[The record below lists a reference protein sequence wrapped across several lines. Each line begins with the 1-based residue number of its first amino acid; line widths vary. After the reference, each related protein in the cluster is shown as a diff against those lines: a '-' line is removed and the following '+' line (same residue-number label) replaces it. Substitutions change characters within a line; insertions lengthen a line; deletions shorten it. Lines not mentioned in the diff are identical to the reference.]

1 MSAFVKKVINMIC
14 KELLHENLGVSGENL
29 TFAGYDTVALAKK
42 YGTPLMLLDENK
54 IRNTMRTYKSAMQ
67 RYFGEDSVP
76 LYASKALSF
85 VGIYQIAKEEG
96 INTDIVSLG
105 ELCTAIKAGFPLERA
120 FFHGNCKT
128 DYDIEFAIDHGIGFF
143 NVDTYD
149 ELYAIDRIAGA
160 KGVKQK
166 VLLRLT
172 PGIDPHTHAAIST
185 GKVDSKFGTAIET
198 GQAMEIAKAAMG
210 LENIDLRGFHCHIGS
225 QIFEIEP
232 FCQAADIMIRFIDDV
247 KAETGFEAEYLNLG
261 GGFGVRYV
269 QSDPIIDYTD
279 NIRRISEHINEY
291 CEQNGLHKPKILME
305 PGRSMVADSGMTVY
319 TVGSVKEITGY
330 KNYVAIDGG
339 MSDNPRYA
347 LYGSQY
353 TVLCANR
360 MNDEASYEC
369 TIAGRLCESGDLIQE
384 NVKIPRV
391 QRGDNIA
398 VLVTG
403 AYNYAMAS
411 NYNRVPRPA
420 VVLLGEK
427 ERIAIRRESFED
439 VSRLDE
445 IL

>member
-1 MSAFVKKVINMIC
+1 MIC
-14 KELLHENLGVSGENL
+14 KELLHENLGVKGDNL
-29 TFAGYDTVALAKK
+29 TFAGYDTVELAKK

-54 IRNTMRTYKSAMQ
+54 IRNTMRTYKNAMQ
-67 RYFGEDSVP
+67 RYFGSDSVP

-120 FFHGNCKT
+120 FFHGNSKS
-128 DYDIEFAIDHGIGFF
+128 DYDIEFAIDNGIGFF
-143 NVDTYD
+143 NVDTKD
-149 ELYAIDRIAGA
+149 ELYAIDRIAKE
-160 KGVKQK
+160 KGVCQK

-198 GQAMEIAKAAMG
+198 GQAMEITKIA
-210 LENIDLRGFHCHIGS
+210 LSLNNIDLRGFHCHIGS

-232 FCQAADIMIRFIDDV
+232 FCDAADIMIRFIDQV
-247 KAETGFEAEYLNLG
+247 REETGYLAEYLNLG

-269 QSDPIIDYTD
+269 ESDPHIDYTD
-279 NIRRISEHINEY
+279 NIRRIAEHINLY
-291 CEQNGLHKPKILME
+291 CEENNLAKPKILME
-305 PGRSMVADSGMTVY
+305 PGRSMVADSGMTIY

-353 TVLCANR
+353 TVLCANK
-360 MNDEASYEC
+360 MKAEASYEC

-384 NVKIPRV
+384 NVKIPPV
-391 QRGDNIA
+391 SRGDNIA

-420 VVLLGEK
+420 VILLGEK
-427 ERIAIRRESFED
+427 DRVAIRRETFDD

>member
-1 MSAFVKKVINMIC
+1 MIC
-14 KELLHENLGVSGENL
+14 KELLHENLGVKGDNL
-29 TFAGYDTVALAKK
+29 TFAGYDTVELAKK
-42 YGTPLMLLDENK
+42 HGTPLMLLDENK
-54 IRNTMRTYKSAMQ
+54 IRQTMRTYKNAMEK
-67 RYFGEDSVP
+67 YFGEGSVP

-96 INTDIVSLG
+96 ICTDIVSLG
-105 ELCTAIKAGFPLERA
+105 ELCTAMKAGFPLEKA

-128 DYDIEFAIDHGIGFF
+128 DNDIAFAIDNGIGFF

-149 ELYAIDRIAGA
+149 ELYAIDRIARER
-160 KGVKQK
+160 GVCQK
-166 VLLRLT
+166 ILLRLT

-198 GQAMEIAKAAMG
+198 GQAMEITKAA
-210 LENIDLRGFHCHIGS
+210 LALKNIDLRGFHCHIGS
-225 QIFEIEP
+225 QIFEIKP
-232 FCQAADIMIRFIDDV
+232 FCDAADIMIKFIDTV
-247 KAETGFEAEYLNLG
+247 KAQTGFEAEYLNLG

-269 QSDPIIDYTD
+269 DSDPKIDYTE
-279 NIRRISEHINEY
+279 NIKQIAEHINTY
-291 CEQNGLHKPKILME
+291 CAENDLHKPTILME
-305 PGRSMVADSGMTVY
+305 PGRSMVADSGITIY

-353 TVLCANR
+353 TVLCANK
-360 MNDEASYEC
+360 MKADADYEC

-384 NVKIPRV
+384 NVKIPSV

-411 NYNRVPRPA
+411 NYNRVPRPK
-420 VVLLGEK
+420 VLLLGET
-427 ERIAIRRESFED
+427 ERVAIKRETFDD

>member
-1 MSAFVKKVINMIC
+1 MIC
-14 KELLHENLGVSGENL
+14 KEMLHENLGIRENNL
-29 TFAGYDTVALAKK
+29 TFAGFDTVELAKK

-54 IRNTMRTYKSAMQ
+54 IRNTMRTYKNAMKT
-67 RYFGEDSVP
+67 YFGEDSVP

-128 DYDIEFAIDHGIGFF
+128 DHDIGFAIDNGIGFF

-149 ELYAIDRIAGA
+149 ELYAIDRIAKE
-160 KGVKQK
+160 KGVYQK

-172 PGIDPHTHAAIST
+172 PGIDPHTHASIST

-198 GQAMEIAKAAMG
+198 GQAMEITKVALS
-210 LENIDLRGFHCHIGS
+210 LENVDLRGFHCHIGS

-232 FCQAADIMIRFIDDV
+232 FCDAADIMIRFIDEV
-247 KAETGFEAEYLNLG
+247 KAQTGFEAEYLNLG

-269 QSDPIIDYTD
+269 EGDPHIDYTD
-279 NIRRISEHINEY
+279 NIRRISEHINSY
-291 CEQNGLHKPKILME
+291 CKEKNLYKPKILME
-305 PGRSMVADSGMTVY
+305 PGRSMVADSGMTIY

-347 LYGSQY
+347 LYGSAY
-353 TVLCANR
+353 TVLCANK
-360 MNDEASYEC
+360 MNEEASYEC
-369 TIAGRLCESGDLIQE
+369 TVAGRLCESGDLIQE
-384 NVKIPRV
+384 NVKIPPV
-391 QRGDNIA
+391 KRGDNIA

-420 VVLLGEK
+420 VVLLGK
-427 ERIAIRRESFED
+427 TDRLAIRRETFDD

>member
-1 MSAFVKKVINMIC
+1 MIC
-14 KELLHENLGVSGENL
+14 KELLHENLGVSKGNL
-29 TFAGYDTVALAKK
+29 TFAGYDTVELAKK

-54 IRNTMRTYKSAMQ
+54 IRNTMRTYKNAMQ
-67 RYFGEDSVP
+67 RYFGADSVP

-128 DYDIEFAIDHGIGFF
+128 DYDIEFAIDNGIGFF

-149 ELYAIDRIAGA
+149 ELYAIDRIAKA
-160 KGVKQK
+160 RNVRQR

-198 GQAMEIAKAAMG
+198 GQAMEITKVALS

-225 QIFEIEP
+225 QIFEVEP
-232 FCQAADIMIRFIDDV
+232 FCDAADIMIRFIDEV
-247 KAETGFEAEYLNLG
+247 NSETGFEAEYLNLG

-269 QSDPIIDYTD
+269 ESDPHIDYTD
-279 NIRRISEHINEY
+279 NIRRIAEHINSY
-291 CEQNGLHKPKILME
+291 CEEKSLYKPKILME
-305 PGRSMVADSGMTVY
+305 PGRSMVADSGMTIY

-347 LYGSQY
+347 LYGSAY
-353 TVLCANR
+353 TVLCANK
-360 MNDEASYEC
+360 MNESADYEC

-420 VVLLGEK
+420 VVLLGETD
-427 ERIAIRRESFED
+427 RLAIRRETFDD

>member
-1 MSAFVKKVINMIC
+1 MIC
-14 KELLHENLGVSGENL
+14 KELLHENLGVKGDNL
-29 TFAGYDTVALAKK
+29 TFAGYDTVELAKK
-42 YGTPLMLLDENK
+42 HGTPLMLLDENK
-54 IRNTMRTYKSAMQ
+54 IRQTMRTYKNAMEK
-67 RYFGEDSVP
+67 YFGEGSVP

-96 INTDIVSLG
+96 ICTDIVSLG
-105 ELCTAIKAGFPLERA
+105 ELCTAMKAGFPLEKA

-128 DYDIEFAIDHGIGFF
+128 DNDIAFAIDNGIGFF

-149 ELYAIDRIAGA
+149 ELYAIDRIARER
-160 KGVKQK
+160 GVCQK
-166 VLLRLT
+166 ILLRLT

-198 GQAMEIAKAAMG
+198 GQAMEITKAALA

-225 QIFEIEP
+225 QIFEIKP
-232 FCQAADIMIRFIDDV
+232 FCDAADIMIKFIDTV

-269 QSDPIIDYTD
+269 DSDPKIDYTE
-279 NIRRISEHINEY
+279 NIKQIAEHINTY
-291 CEQNGLHKPKILME
+291 CAENDLHKPTILME
-305 PGRSMVADSGMTVY
+305 PGRSMVADSGMTIY

-353 TVLCANR
+353 TVLCANK
-360 MNDEASYEC
+360 MKADANYEC

-384 NVKIPRV
+384 NVKIPSV

-411 NYNRVPRPA
+411 NYNRVPRPK
-420 VVLLGEK
+420 VLLLGER
-427 ERIAIRRESFED
+427 ERVAIKRETFDD

>member
-1 MSAFVKKVINMIC
+1 MIC
-14 KELLHENLGVSGENL
+14 KELLHENLGVSKGNL
-29 TFAGYDTVALAKK
+29 TFAGYDTVELAKK

-54 IRNTMRTYKSAMQ
+54 IRNTMRTYKNAMQ
-67 RYFGEDSVP
+67 RYFGADSVP

-128 DYDIEFAIDHGIGFF
+128 DYDIEFAIDNGIGFF

-149 ELYAIDRIAGA
+149 ELYAIDRIAKA
-160 KGVKQK
+160 RNVRQR

-198 GQAMEIAKAAMG
+198 GQAMEITKVALS

-225 QIFEIEP
+225 QIFEVEP
-232 FCQAADIMIRFIDDV
+232 FCDAADIMIRFIDEV
-247 KAETGFEAEYLNLG
+247 KSETGFEAEYLNLG

-269 QSDPIIDYTD
+269 ESDPHIDYTD
-279 NIRRISEHINEY
+279 NIRRIAEHINSY
-291 CEQNGLHKPKILME
+291 CEEKSLYKPKILME
-305 PGRSMVADSGMTVY
+305 PGRSMVADSGMTIY

-347 LYGSQY
+347 LYGSAY
-353 TVLCANR
+353 TVLCANK
-360 MNDEASYEC
+360 MNESADYEC

-420 VVLLGEK
+420 VVLLGETD
-427 ERIAIRRESFED
+427 RLAIRRETFDD

>member
-1 MSAFVKKVINMIC
+1 MIC
-14 KELLHENLGVSGENL
+14 KEMLHENLGVKGDNL
-29 TFAGYDTVALAKK
+29 TFAGYDTVELAKK

-54 IRNTMRTYKSAMQ
+54 IRNTMRTYKNAMEK
-67 RYFGEDSVP
+67 YFGADSVP

-128 DYDIEFAIDHGIGFF
+128 DYDISFAIDNGIGFF

-149 ELYAIDRIAGA
+149 ELYAIDRIAKE
-160 KGVKQK
+160 KGVCQK

-198 GQAMEIAKAAMG
+198 GQAMEITKAALS

-232 FCQAADIMIRFIDDV
+232 FCDAADIMVRFIDEV
-247 KAETGFEAEYLNLG
+247 KGETGFEAEYLNLG

-269 QSDPIIDYTD
+269 ESDPHIDYTD
-279 NIRRISEHINEY
+279 NIRRIAEHINTY
-291 CEQNGLHKPKILME
+291 CAEKNLYKPKILME
-305 PGRSMVADSGMTVY
+305 PGRSMVADSGMTLY

-347 LYGSQY
+347 LYGSAY
-353 TVLCANR
+353 TVLCANK
-360 MNDEASYEC
+360 MKAAPSYEC

-384 NVKIPRV
+384 NVKIPPVR
-391 QRGDNIA
+391 RGDNIA

-420 VVLLGEK
+420 VVLLGK
-427 ERIAIRRESFED
+427 TDRLAIRRETFDD

>member
-1 MSAFVKKVINMIC
+1 MIC
-14 KELLHENLGVSGENL
+14 KELLHENLGVKGDNL
-29 TFAGYDTVALAKK
+29 TFAGYDTVELAKK
-42 YGTPLMLLDENK
+42 HGTPLMLLDENK
-54 IRNTMRTYKSAMQ
+54 IRQTMRTYKNAMEK
-67 RYFGEDSVP
+67 YFGEGSMP

-96 INTDIVSLG
+96 ICTDIVSLG
-105 ELCTAIKAGFPLERA
+105 ELCTAMKAGFPLEKA

-128 DYDIEFAIDHGIGFF
+128 DNDIAFAIDNGIGFF

-149 ELYAIDRIAGA
+149 ELYAINRIARER
-160 KGVKQK
+160 GVCQK
-166 VLLRLT
+166 ILLRLT

-198 GQAMEIAKAAMG
+198 GQAMEITKAALA

-225 QIFEIEP
+225 QIFEIKP
-232 FCQAADIMIRFIDDV
+232 FCDAADIMIKFIDTV

-269 QSDPIIDYTD
+269 DSDPKIDYTE
-279 NIRRISEHINEY
+279 NIKQIAEHINTY
-291 CEQNGLHKPKILME
+291 CAENDLHKPTILME
-305 PGRSMVADSGMTVY
+305 PGRSMVADSGMTIY

-353 TVLCANR
+353 TVLCANK
-360 MNDEASYEC
+360 MKADVDYEC

-384 NVKIPRV
+384 NVKIPSV

-411 NYNRVPRPA
+411 NYNRVPRPK
-420 VVLLGEK
+420 VLLLGET
-427 ERIAIRRESFED
+427 ERVAIKRETFDD

>member
-1 MSAFVKKVINMIC
+1 MIC
-14 KELLHENLGVSGENL
+14 KELLHENLGVSNGNL
-29 TFAGYDTVALAKK
+29 TFAGYDTVELAKK

-67 RYFGEDSVP
+67 KYFGSDSVP

-128 DYDIEFAIDHGIGFF
+128 DHDIEFAIDNGIGFF

-149 ELYAIDRIAGA
+149 ELYAIDRIAKT

-198 GQAMEIAKAAMG
+198 GQAMEITKAAISLG
-210 LENIDLRGFHCHIGS
+210 NIDLRGFHCHLGS

-232 FCQAADIMIRFIDDV
+232 FCDAADIMIRFIDEV
-247 KAETGFEAEYLNLG
+247 KSETGFEAEYLNLG

-269 QSDPIIDYTD
+269 ESDPHIDYTD
-279 NIRRISEHINEY
+279 NIRRIAEHINSY
-291 CEQNGLHKPKILME
+291 CEEKSLYKPKILME
-305 PGRSMVADSGMTVY
+305 PGRSMVADSGMTIY

-347 LYGSQY
+347 LYGSAY
-353 TVLCANR
+353 TVLCANK
-360 MNDEASYEC
+360 MDESADYEC

-384 NVKIPRV
+384 NVKIPKV

-420 VVLLGEK
+420 VVLLGETD
-427 ERIAIRRESFED
+427 RLAIRRETFDD

>member
-1 MSAFVKKVINMIC
+1 MIC
-14 KELLHENLGVSGENL
+14 KELLHENLGVKDGNL
-29 TFAGYDTVALAKK
+29 TFAGYDTVKLAKK

-54 IRNTMRTYKSAMQ
+54 IRSTMRTYKSAMQ
-67 RYFGEDSVP
+67 KYFGNDSVP

-128 DYDIEFAIDHGIGFF
+128 DSDIEFAIEHGIGFF

-149 ELYAIDRIAGA
+149 ELYAIDRIAGE

-166 VLLRLT
+166 ILLRLT

-198 GQAMEIAKAAMG
+198 GQAMEITKVALS

-232 FCQAADIMIRFIDDV
+232 FCQAADIMIRFIDEV
-247 KAETGFEAEYLNLG
+247 KALTGFEAELLNLG

-269 QSDPIIDYTD
+269 ESDPKIDYTD
-279 NIRRISEHINEY
+279 NIRRISEHINTY
-291 CEQNGLHKPKILME
+291 CEENNLHKPKILME
-305 PGRSMVADSGMTVY
+305 PGRSMVADSGMTIY

-347 LYGSQY
+347 LYGSAY
-353 TVLCANR
+353 TVLCANK
-360 MNDEASYEC
+360 MGKEENYEC

-384 NVKIPRV
+384 NVKIPKV

-411 NYNRVPRPA
+411 NYNRVPRPL
-420 VVLLGEK
+420 VLLLGNE
-427 ERIAIRRESFED
+427 ERAAIKRETPED
-439 VSRLDE
+439 VSKLDN